1 MIKNL
6 CLFMIRGYQ
15 FLFSPWVG
23 HNCRFLPTCSPYS
36 DSVPSGEFGLR
47 FFGSS
52 AAIPSEEAGLTKFLT
67 NSSGIV
73 GAGIV
78 RIRNLRR
85 IFFNL
90 N

>member
-1 MIKNL
+1 MATT
-6 CLFMIRGYQ
+6 
-15 FLFSPWVG
+15 VG
-23 HNCRFLPTCSPYS
+23 FFLPVLNIPTHPYS
-36 DSVPSGEFGLR
+36 DLVPSGEFGLR